1 MKIMV
6 LVNKDFEYAGYR
18 AGIENLM
25 MSNKIPNLKMVSR
38 EWSIGPNKNR
48 PSCIYKL
55 GNHVIREF
63 CISYLFEAGE
73 STSNSQKKLKLVGNL
88 IDDENPDYIISVS
101 TGESTPSIEASERSF
116 NGCVFMGT
124 KFFAKDCQMFDPTT
138 LSHLPVPQ
146 GWFVQNAPLCDG
158 FFDIV
163 NKYSES
169 IADGMETVVQNPAAR
184 LTVFANKEFV
194 SLGVINVMN
203 YACYKKADP
212 ASYSEFI
219 NTHSTKD
226 VPVSLETTHAI
237 VKMAAGQKPVLFV
250 SPIVD
255 RYESFD
261 NDVDG
266 MWGNQNAIGSY
277 NAGTVVANMLELLK
291 DKL

>member
-18 AGIENLM
+18 AGIEKLM
-25 MSNKIPNLKMVSR
+25 MLNKVPDLKIVSR
-38 EWSIGPNKNR
+38 DWSIGPNKKR

-55 GNHVIREF
+55 GDHIIREF

-73 STSNSQKKLKLVGNL
+73 STSNSQKKLNLVMDL
-88 IDDENPDYIISVS
+88 IGDENPDYIISVS
-101 TGESTPSIEASERSF
+101 TGASTPSLGESNCSF

-124 KFFAKDCQMFDPTT
+124 KFFAKDCQMLDPTT
-138 LSHLPVPQ
+138 QSHLHVPK
-146 GWFVQNAPLCDG
+146 GWYIENAPICDD
-158 FFDIV
+158 FFAIV
-163 NKYSES
+163 NKHSKS
-169 IADGMETVVQNPAAR
+169 IANGMETVVQNPADK
-184 LTVFANKEFV
+184 LTVYANKEYV
-194 SLGVINVMN
+194 SLGVINVMD
-203 YACYKKADP
+203 YACYKNADP
-212 ASYSEFI
+212 ESYNEFI
-219 NTHSTKD
+219 KTYSSEN

-237 VKMAAGQKPVLFV
+237 VKMAAWQKPVLFV

-255 RYESFD
+255 RYENFD